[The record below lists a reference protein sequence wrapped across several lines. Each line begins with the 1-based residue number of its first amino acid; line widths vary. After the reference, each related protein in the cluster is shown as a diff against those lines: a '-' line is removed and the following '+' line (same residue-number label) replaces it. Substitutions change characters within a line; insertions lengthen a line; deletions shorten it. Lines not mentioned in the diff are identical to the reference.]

1 MLRAKLGFKIVGSI
15 VVRSFNNILEKDTLE
30 VIGFILARPFYTMS
44 EKETLE
50 VVGSIMARS
59 CGIGKNIARYILN
72 KPCGVILALMSQ
84 LILIVAKPLDLR
96 LVNLPYAV
104 LSAVMS

>member
-1 MLRAKLGFKIVGSI
+1 MHRSGGDAGCLHGNIV
-15 VVRSFNNILEKDTLE
+15 DTIYL
-30 VIGFILARPFYTMS
+30 TMS
-44 EKETLE
+44 EKDTFE